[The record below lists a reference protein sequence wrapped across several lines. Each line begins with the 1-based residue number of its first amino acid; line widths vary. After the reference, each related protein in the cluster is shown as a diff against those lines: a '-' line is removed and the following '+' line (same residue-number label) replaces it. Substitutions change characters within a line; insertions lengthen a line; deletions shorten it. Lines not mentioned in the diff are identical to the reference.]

1 MRTACSQEQNIK
13 LLNLQI
19 FRKLVLHGHA
29 SPRASPQR
37 EPAIEENIELQG
49 MILFKYIYCLCTF
62 MI

>member
-19 FRKLVLHGHA
+19 FRKLVLHGHT
-29 SPRASPQR
+29 SRASPQR

-49 MILFKYIYCLCTF
+49 MILFKYIYWLCTF